1 MPLSRRVSS
10 SWFRVTSCDPRGI
23 RADNIPVALSSR
35 WLASG
40 FASHSSLFAFRF
52 VLLLLLPLLLSAQ
65 AKYAGELFEFPGDA
79 RSVAMGCTG
88 VSSTHEA
95 ATGFY
100 NPALVGWPH
109 QPSLTLAH
117 REQFGGVVSADLVA
131 VSFQRSSDLAVHL
144 GLVRRGVDDIPDTRL
159 ADTNGDGILEDD
171 ERLVPEKIRYFNQ
184 REWGILLSVARKNQT
199 GWRWGASAKLVGQ
212 WLAGELGLGLGFDLG
227 VWRAFGRS
235 LSLGV
240 MLQDV
245 TTTQVHW
252 STGRWETTA
261 PRVTT
266 GLRWD
271 FTLPLIRRAVT
282 IEGELTS
289 RLDGQR
295 LERFVDLGPV
305 NLGQVVLGPVSV
317 MASLGLELALNDN
330 LRLRAGSA
338 TLYPFTLGAGLSFK
352 AFSLDYAYVGDT
364 QAGVFEPTHQ
374 LSINLFLETL
384 GTFLET
390 E

>member
-1 MPLSRRVSS
+1 M
-10 SWFRVTSCDPRGI
+10 
-23 RADNIPVALSSR
+23 ALPSQR
-35 WLASG
+35 LASG
-40 FASHSSLFAFRF
+40 FASRSSLFALRF
-52 VLLLLLPLLLSAQ
+52 FLPPGFARATPGKLLLPLLLPLLLSAQ

-109 QPSLTLAH
+109 QSSLTLAH

-144 GLVRRGVDDIPDTRL
+144 GLVRRGVDDIPDTRF

-184 REWGILLSVARKNQT
+184 REWGVLLSVARKNQT
-199 GWRWGASAKLVGQ
+199 GWHWGASAKLVGQ

-227 VWRAFGRS
+227 VWRAFGRT

-271 FTLPLIRRAVT
+271 FTLPLIRRAVAV
-282 IEGELTS
+282 EGELTS

-295 LERFVDLGPV
+295 LERFVD
-305 NLGQVVLGPVSV
+305 LGPVSV

-352 AFSLDYAYVGDT
+352 TFSLDYAYVGDT
-364 QAGVFEPTHQ
+364 RAGVFEPTHQ

-390 E
+390 G

>member
-1 MPLSRRVSS
+1 MP
-10 SWFRVTSCDPRGI
+10 
-23 RADNIPVALSSR
+23 
-35 WLASG
+35 
-40 FASHSSLFAFRF
+40 
-52 VLLLLLPLLLSAQ
+52 LLLLLPLSLSGQ

-79 RSVAMGCTG
+79 RSVAMGGAG
-88 VSSTHEA
+88 VTSTHEA

-100 NPALVGWPH
+100 NPALVGQLH

-131 VSFQRSSDLAVHL
+131 VSFKRPSDLAVQL
-144 GLVRRGVDDIPDTRL
+144 GLVRRGVDDIPDTRF

-184 REWGILLSVARKNQT
+184 REWGVLLSVARKNQT
-199 GWRWGASAKLVGQ
+199 GWHWGASAKLVGQ

-227 VWRAFGRS
+227 VWRAFGRT

-271 FTLPLIRRAVT
+271 FTLPLIRRAVAV
-282 IEGELTS
+282 EGELTS

-352 AFSLDYAYVGDT
+352 TFSLDYAYVGDT
-364 QAGVFEPTHQ
+364 RAGVFEPTHQ

-390 E
+390 G

>member
-1 MPLSRRVSS
+1 
-10 SWFRVTSCDPRGI
+10 
-23 RADNIPVALSSR
+23 
-35 WLASG
+35 
-40 FASHSSLFAFRF
+40 
-52 VLLLLLPLLLSAQ
+52 
-65 AKYAGELFEFPGDA
+65 
-79 RSVAMGCTG
+79 
-88 VSSTHEA
+88 
-95 ATGFY
+95 
-100 NPALVGWPH
+100 
-109 QPSLTLAH
+109 
-117 REQFGGVVSADLVA
+117 
-131 VSFQRSSDLAVHL
+131 
-144 GLVRRGVDDIPDTRL
+144 
-159 ADTNGDGILEDD
+159 
-171 ERLVPEKIRYFNQ
+171 VPEKIRYFNQ
-184 REWGILLSVARKNQT
+184 REWGVLLSVARKNQT

-227 VWRAFGRS
+227 VWRAFGRT

-271 FTLPLIRRAVT
+271 FTLPLIRRTVAV
-282 IEGELTS
+282 EGELTS

-305 NLGQVVLGPVSV
+305 SVL
-317 MASLGLELALNDN
+317 ASLGLELALNDN

-352 AFSLDYAYVGDT
+352 TFSLDYAYVGDT
-364 QAGVFEPTHQ
+364 LAGVFEPTHQ

-390 E
+390 G